1 MYRETTRALDRN
13 AGDPGGKLGPRG
25 LISGASSVA
34 ESALMAASET
44 AGGRSRRL
52 VKGTKHYR
60 DLCRGRSSRANL
72 YVGGNTKLQ
81 QASRSRK
88 SAKPFCASPIAAVH
102 SIRDSGALEKGSH
115 TVHEKQNET
124 KRCDINYSKHSVA
137 MESPGTVAVQWTG
150 EKFRLPLPGGDFSG
164 GDDAIAAGVEE
175 VGALAQIEATEATEG
190 SFVRNGE
197 GDERGDGLDN
207 DLHLRITAR

>member
-1 MYRETTRALDRN
+1 
-13 AGDPGGKLGPRG
+13 
-25 LISGASSVA
+25 
-34 ESALMAASET
+34 MAASET

-60 DLCRGRSSRANL
+60 DLCRGWSSRANL

-81 QASRSRK
+81 QTSRSRK

-102 SIRDSGALEKGSH
+102 SIRDPGALEKGSQ

-137 MESPGTVAVQWTG
+137 MESPSTVAVQWTG
-150 EKFRLPLPGGDFSG
+150 EKFRLPLPGSDFSG

-175 VGALAQIEATEATEG
+175 VGALAQIEATEATKG
-190 SFVRNGE
+190 PFVRNGE
-197 GDERGDGLDN
+197 GYERGDGIDN
-207 DLHLRITAR
+207 DLHLRIEVWQGKHCHGQVGARDE

>member
-60 DLCRGRSSRANL
+60 DLCRGWSSRANL

-150 EKFRLPLPGGDFSG
+150 GGDFSG